1 MLLLQG
7 CKNKTNYWRHKKDI
21 SVFLNEEY
29 FGRLEDT
36 KGILKNSRNGEY
48 YGRLE
53 NRMGISRVM
62 VNFPSDFILFF
73 QKEATFT
80 LVIRDYYRKTIQRW
94 LIHNQG
100 ITIQPNSRI

>member
-62 VNFPSDFILFF
+62 VNFPSDFIL
-73 QKEATFT
+73 
-80 LVIRDYYRKTIQRW
+80 IR
-94 LIHNQG
+94 
-100 ITIQPNSRI
+100 